1 MEKSMNSVDGRSHS
15 VTRKDKCFS
24 VLSVPSVV
32 KPFFKNCLID
42 HRYLPP
48 AAGGAPGSVTFK
60 I

>member
-1 MEKSMNSVDGRSHS
+1 MNSVDGRSHS

-48 AAGGAPGSVTFK
+48 AAGGEPGSVTFK